1 MITSQFLTRTFFNIY
16 PTEVDFGKDIQ
27 RFGNATIK
35 ALGEEDAT
43 YLYMTIASK
52 YGDSRVRYTNE
63 TLFSMAMF
71 REINTYWPVIVTFN
85 RDQGK
90 LREGTDEDFMRGGK
104 TIANSGAYNTA
115 DVSLDTE
122 VGINQLDAQAI
133 TNMQR
138 GIFGVLQERAA
149 SYKKGKE
156 DDFLKTLNPLF
167 MQIITPMADLL
178 YGTDPNLKEDE

>member
-1 MITSQFLTRTFFNIY
+1 MKTSQFLTRTFFDIY
-16 PTEVDFGKDIQ
+16 PTVASFGDDVVKL
-27 RFGNATIK
+27 GNEDIK
-35 ALGEEDAT
+35 AMDENDVQ

-63 TLFSMAMF
+63 FLFSLSMF
-71 REINTYWPVIVTFN
+71 RQINTYWPVILTFN
-85 RDQGK
+85 RDQKK
-90 LREGTDEDFMRGGK
+90 LRDGSDEDFMRGGRS
-104 TIANSGAYNTA
+104 ILNQGAHNTA

-156 DDFLKTLNPLF
+156 DDFLKTLVPLF
-167 MQIITPMADLL
+167 MQILTPMADLL